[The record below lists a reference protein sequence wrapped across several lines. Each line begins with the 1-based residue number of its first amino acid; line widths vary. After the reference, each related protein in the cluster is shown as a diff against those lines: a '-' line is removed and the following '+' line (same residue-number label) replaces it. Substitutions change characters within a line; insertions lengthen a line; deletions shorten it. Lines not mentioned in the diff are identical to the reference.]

1 MKRPVII
8 MLLSLLLVSGSVNAQ
23 FARPLP
29 SKKDAAQWDAD
40 YSVGIFGGIS
50 ATRWFHINDANMNY
64 GYQPYSTIHIA
75 FDNTFLQSVL
85 NNALA
90 GISVERKI
98 GDYHSVGLEVAFANR
113 NTRMSYHNVR
123 PFADNVDSI
132 IFSYNNIQYSE
143 LFVQVPFTQY
153 MAGPSKPVRP
163 YVFVAPR
170 VTIPLYGGF
179 QMQNEAYSME
189 DNSGTMGYVI
199 DMHDDQVPYQ
209 DDLIPTPV
217 DNIEFNG
224 KNMRRWNIG
233 AVLGAGVQCRIP
245 FGEYYY
251 MMMKLDA
258 SCHLGLLNTFSKYER
273 GKAFKKDENGDY
285 VLDENGNKIPDLAIN
300 EATGQPI
307 DPNVLGKRYISNA
320 TVKLTLMF
328 PIKRVPKDACVS
340 WGEYD

>member
-8 MLLSLLLVSGSVNAQ
+8 MLLSLLFVSGSVNAQ
-23 FARPLP
+23 FARQLP

-40 YSVGIFGGIS
+40 YSVGIFGGLS
-50 ATRWFHINDANMNY
+50 ATRWFHINNAYIDY
-64 GYQPYSTIHIA
+64 GYQPYSTIHLA
-75 FDNTFLQSVL
+75 FDTTGLQSVL

-90 GISVERKI
+90 GISVEKRL
-98 GDYHSVGLEVAFANR
+98 GDYHAIGLDVAFANR
-113 NTRMSYHNVR
+113 NTRLSYNYAR
-123 PFADNVDSI
+123 PDTFGVNSKVFVD
-132 IFSYNNIQYSE
+132 NNIQYSE
-143 LFVQVPFTQY
+143 LFIQVPFTQY

-179 QMQNEAYSME
+179 QMQNQTYPME
-189 DNSGTMGYVI
+189 DSPGYLI
-199 DMHDDQVPYQ
+199 DMHDNRVPNQ
-209 DDLIPTPV
+209 DEAAQIPL
-217 DNIEFNG
+217 DSIEFNG

-233 AVLGAGVQCRIP
+233 AVLGAGVQWRIP
-245 FGEYYY
+245 FGEYYH
-251 MMMKLDA
+251 MTMKLDA
-258 SCHLGLLNTFSKYER
+258 SCYLGLLNTFSKYER

-285 VLDENGNKIPDLAIN
+285 VLDTEGNKIPDPAIN
-300 EATGQPI
+300 AVTGQPI

>member
-8 MLLSLLLVSGSVNAQ
+8 MLLSLFFVSGSVNAQ

-40 YSVGIFGGIS
+40 YSVGIFGGLS
-50 ATRWFHINDANMNY
+50 ATRWFHINNAYMDY
-64 GYQPYSTIHIA
+64 GYQPYSTIHLA
-75 FDNTFLQSVL
+75 FDTTGLQSVL

-90 GISVERKI
+90 GISVERKL
-98 GDYHSVGLEVAFANR
+98 GDYHAVGLDVAFANR
-113 NTRMSYHNVR
+113 NTRLSYHYSR
-123 PFADNVDSI
+123 PDTLGVNSKVFVD
-132 IFSYNNIQYSE
+132 NNIQYSE
-143 LFVQVPFTQY
+143 LFIQVPFTQY

-163 YVFVAPR
+163 YIFVAPR

-179 QMQNEAYSME
+179 QMQNQTYPIE
-189 DNSGTMGYVI
+189 DNTGYLI
-199 DMHDDQVPYQ
+199 DMHDNQVPIQ
-209 DDLIPTPV
+209 GDDEPFPL

-245 FGEYYY
+245 FGEYYH
-251 MMMKLDA
+251 MTMKLDA

-285 VLDENGNKIPDLAIN
+285 VLDTEGNKIPDPAIN
-300 EATGQPI
+300 AVTGQPI

>member
-8 MLLSLLLVSGSVNAQ
+8 MLMSLLLVRGSLNAQ

-29 SKKDAAQWDAD
+29 SKNDGAQWDAD
-40 YSVGIFGGIS
+40 FSIGFFGGIS
-50 ATRWFHINDANMNY
+50 ATRWFHINEAYMNY
-64 GYQPYSTIHIA
+64 GKQPYSTIA
-75 FDNTFLQSVL
+75 FDSTFFRSVL

-90 GISVERKI
+90 GISVEKRL
-98 GDYHSVGLEVAFANR
+98 GDYHAIGLDVAFANR
-113 NTRMSYHNVR
+113 NTRLSYNFAR
-123 PFADNVDSI
+123 PDTLGVNSKVFVD
-132 IFSYNNIQYSE
+132 NNIQYSE
-143 LFVQVPFTQY
+143 LFIQVPFTQY

-179 QMQNEAYSME
+179 QMQNQTYPME
-189 DNSGTMGYVI
+189 DNTGYLI
-199 DMHDDQVPYQ
+199 DMHDNQVPIQ
-209 DDLIPTPV
+209 G
-217 DNIEFNG
+217 DNEPFPLDSIEFNG
-224 KNMRRWNIG
+224 KNVRRWNIG
-233 AVLGAGVQCRIP
+233 AVLGAGVQFQIP
-245 FGEYYY
+245 FGEYYH
-251 MMMKLDA
+251 MTMKLDA
-258 SCHLGLLNTFSKYER
+258 SCHLGMLNTFSKYER

-285 VLDENGNKIPDLAIN
+285 ILDAEGNKIPDPAIN
-300 EATGQPI
+300 AVTGQAI

>member
-8 MLLSLLLVSGSVNAQ
+8 MLLSLLFVSGSVNAQ

-40 YSVGIFGGIS
+40 YSVGIFGGFS

-90 GISVERKI
+90 GISVERKL
-98 GDYHSVGLEVAFANR
+98 GDYHAVGLDVAFANR
-113 NTRMSYHNVR
+113 NTRLSYHYSR
-123 PFADNVDSI
+123 PDTLGVNSKVFAD
-132 IFSYNNIQYSE
+132 NNIQYSE
-143 LFVQVPFTQY
+143 LFIQVPFTQY
-153 MAGPSKPVRP
+153 MAGPSKPIRP

-179 QMQNEAYSME
+179 QMQNQTYPIE
-189 DNSGTMGYVI
+189 DNTGYLI
-199 DMHDDQVPYQ
+199 DMHDNQVPIQ
-209 DDLIPTPV
+209 GDNEPFPL

-233 AVLGAGVQCRIP
+233 AVLGAGVQWRIP
-245 FGEYYY
+245 FGEYYH
-251 MMMKLDA
+251 MTMKLDA

-285 VLDENGNKIPDLAIN
+285 VLDTEGNKIPDPAIN
-300 EATGQPI
+300 AVTGQPI

>member
-8 MLLSLLLVSGSVNAQ
+8 MLLSLLFVSGSVNAQ
-23 FARPLP
+23 FDRQLP

-40 YSVGIFGGIS
+40 YSVGIFGGLS
-50 ATRWFHINDANMNY
+50 ATRWFHINNAHMNY
-64 GYQPYSTIHIA
+64 GYQPYSTIHLA
-75 FDNTFLQSVL
+75 FDTTCLQSLL

-90 GISVERKI
+90 GISVERKL
-98 GDYHSVGLEVAFANR
+98 GDYHAVGLDVAFANR
-113 NTRMSYHNVR
+113 NTRLSYHYSR
-123 PFADNVDSI
+123 PDTLGVNSKVFAD
-132 IFSYNNIQYSE
+132 NNIQYSE
-143 LFVQVPFTQY
+143 LFIQVPFTQY
-153 MAGPSKPVRP
+153 MTSASKAVRP

-170 VTIPLYGGF
+170 VTIPLFGGI
-179 QMQNEAYSME
+179 QT
-189 DNSGTMGYVI
+189 NSVTYPETSTGYLI
-199 DMHDDQVPYQ
+199 DMNDNHVPNQ
-209 DDLIPTPV
+209 DEVAQIPV
-217 DNIEFNG
+217 DSIEFSG

-245 FGEYYY
+245 FGDYYH
-251 MMMKLDA
+251 MTMKLDA

-285 VLDENGNKIPDLAIN
+285 ILDAEGNRIPDPAIN
-300 EATGQPI
+300 AVTGQPI

>member
-8 MLLSLLLVSGSVNAQ
+8 MLLSLLFVSGSVNAQ

-40 YSVGIFGGIS
+40 YSVGIFGGFS

-90 GISVERKI
+90 GISVERKL
-98 GDYHSVGLEVAFANR
+98 GDYHAVGLDVAFANR
-113 NTRMSYHNVR
+113 NTRLSYHYSR
-123 PFADNVDSI
+123 PDTLGVNSKVFAD
-132 IFSYNNIQYSE
+132 NNIQYSE
-143 LFVQVPFTQY
+143 LFIQVPFTQY
-153 MAGPSKPVRP
+153 MAGPSKPIRP

-179 QMQNEAYSME
+179 QMQNQTYPIE
-189 DNSGTMGYVI
+189 DNTGYLI
-199 DMHDDQVPYQ
+199 DMHDNQVPIQ
-209 DDLIPTPV
+209 GDNEPFPL

-233 AVLGAGVQCRIP
+233 TVLGAGVQCRIP
-245 FGEYYY
+245 FGEYYH
-251 MMMKLDA
+251 MTMKLDA
-258 SCHLGLLNTFSKYER
+258 SCYLGLLNTFSKYER
-273 GKAFKKDENGDY
+273 GKAFKKNENGDY
-285 VLDENGNKIPDLAIN
+285 ILDAEGNRIPDPAIN
-300 EATGQPI
+300 AVTGQPI

>member
-8 MLLSLLLVSGSVNAQ
+8 MLLSLLLVNGSVNAQ

-40 YSVGIFGGIS
+40 YSVGIFGGLS
-50 ATRWFHINDANMNY
+50 ATRWFHINNANMNY
-64 GYQPYSTIHIA
+64 GYQPYSTITFA
-75 FDNTFLQSVL
+75 LDSTFLQSVI

-123 PFADNVDSI
+123 PFADDVDSLV
-132 IFSYNNIQYSE
+132 FSYNNIQYSE
-143 LFVQVPFTQY
+143 LFIQVPFTQY
-153 MAGPSKPVRP
+153 MTSASKTVRP

-170 VTIPLYGGF
+170 VTIPLYGSF
-179 QMQNEAYSME
+179 QMQHEIYPIE
-189 DNSGTMGYVI
+189 DNTGYLI
-199 DMHDDQVPYQ
+199 DMHDNQVPDQ
-209 DDLIPTPV
+209 AEAKPIPGRS
-217 DNIEFNG
+217 IEFSG

-258 SCHLGLLNTFSKYER
+258 SCHLGLLNTFSKYGR

-285 VLDENGNKIPDLAIN
+285 ILDAEGNRIPDPAIN
-300 EATGQPI
+300 AVTGQPI